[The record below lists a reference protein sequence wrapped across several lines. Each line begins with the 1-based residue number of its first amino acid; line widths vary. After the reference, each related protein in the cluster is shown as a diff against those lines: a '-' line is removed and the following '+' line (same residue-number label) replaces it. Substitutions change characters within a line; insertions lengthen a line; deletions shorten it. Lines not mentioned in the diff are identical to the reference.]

1 MAARAQ
7 ISPQILD
14 WAIKRSDSSIAA
26 IASKLNLK
34 QEKVAE
40 WIAGSASPTFR
51 QAEVLAASLRIP
63 FGYLF
68 LSRPPARELVLPDFR
83 RSPDGSDLSPSPD
96 CIDAVNDIKSK
107 QDWYRQNQADRGAER
122 VATIGSSSAT
132 DRTDSVAASIR
143 TSIGLTEELR
153 GTSSGPEDLLRE
165 LVRRT
170 EAFGVLVMR
179 SGTVGGN
186 THRPLGM
193 GEFRGFAI
201 SDDLAPTIFINTSD
215 SKTGQLFTLAH
226 ELAHLWLGA
235 SGISPANADQTS
247 SSGQEG
253 RTEVFCNHVAA
264 DVLLPRA
271 FFNQLWTASTE
282 GAADRARRVA
292 RRLRVSYLAVLIR
305 ANDLQLI
312 ENSQARGLIDE
323 EKERIAQLEQG
334 PKSTGGDFYASF
346 FARNSERFTLTL
358 LEATKEGRVFYQEAA
373 SLLGVR
379 VPTIDKLVEKVLER

>member
-7 ISPQILD
+7 ISPQIVD

-34 QEKVAE
+34 EEKVAG
-40 WIAGSASPTFR
+40 WIAGSAYPTFR
-51 QAEVLAASLRIP
+51 QAEALAASLRIP

-68 LSRPPARELVLPDFR
+68 LSRPPGSELVLPDFR

-107 QDWYRQNQADRGAER
+107 QDWYRENQADRGAER
-122 VATIGSSSAT
+122 VATIGSSTAT
-132 DRTDSVAASIR
+132 DRTDNVAASIR

-153 GTSSGPEDLLRE
+153 GTASSPDDLLRE

-253 RTEVFCNHVAA
+253 RTESFCNHVAA

-271 FFNQLWTASTE
+271 LFNQLWTASTE
-282 GAADRARRVA
+282 SAVDRARRVA
-292 RRLRVSYLAVLIR
+292 RRLRVSYLAALIR
-305 ANDLQLI
+305 ANDLRLI
-312 ENSQARGLIDE
+312 ENSEARGLIDE
-323 EKERIAQLEQG
+323 EKRELLSSSKDQSPPAG
-334 PKSTGGDFYASF
+334 TFTH
-346 FARNSERFTLTL
+346 RFL
-358 LEATKEGRVFYQEAA
+358 QETVNG
-373 SLLGVR
+373 SR
-379 VPTIDKLVEKVLER
+379 